1 MQDRL
6 RLPILKATM
15 FNPLGSSKVERYNT
29 AYRAGTAATQTA
41 EYDEGLRAYMLKVY
55 NYMASGVL
63 LTGIIAYAVSQSPAM
78 LEAIFS
84 GPQAYIVMFA
94 PFAFVLAMNFGL
106 NKMKAS
112 TLQMLFWLYAGT
124 MGLSLSV
131 ILLAYTG
138 ESVARTFFI
147 TAAAF
152 GALSLYG
159 YTTKKSLSG
168 MGTFLMMG
176 LFGLIIASI
185 VNLFMQSSM
194 MDFIISVAGVVI
206 FAGLTAYD
214 TQRIKESYYM
224 MATGEAV
231 AKGAIMGALNL
242 YLDFVNLFL
251 FMLRFLGDR
260 E

>member
-1 MQDRL
+1 M
-6 RLPILKATM
+6 
-15 FNPLGSSKVERYNT
+15 VERYGT
-29 AYRAGTAATQTA
+29 AYRAETAAQSA

-63 LTGIIAYAVSQSPAM
+63 LTGIIALLVGTN
-78 LEAIFS
+78 EALLTTIYS
-84 GPQAYIVMFA
+84 GGLRWVVALA
-94 PFAFVLAMNFGL
+94 PLAFVMVMSFGVHR
-106 NKMKAS
+106 MS
-112 TLQMLFWLYAGT
+112 SGTLQMIFWAFAAT
-124 MGLSLSV
+124 MGLSMASIFAIYDPV
-131 ILLAYTG
+131 SI
-138 ESVARTFFI
+138 ARTFFI

-152 GALSLYG
+152 GALSLFG

-185 VNLFMQSSM
+185 VNIFVASSM
-194 MDFIISVAGVVI
+194 LHFITSVAGVLI

-231 AKGAIMGALNL
+231 AKGAIMGAVNL
-242 YLDFVNLFL
+242 YLDFVNLFMFL
-251 FMLRFLGDR
+251 LQFLGNR

>member
-1 MQDRL
+1 M
-6 RLPILKATM
+6 
-15 FNPLGSSKVERYNT
+15 VERFNT
-29 AYRAGTAATQTA
+29 AHRVGAATQTA

-63 LTGIIAYAVSQSPAM
+63 LTGIVALVLSRSPEVLSIFYNLVDLGGGRVAIEGMTGLGWVAM
-78 LEAIFS
+78 LS
-84 GPQAYIVMFA
+84 
-94 PFAFVLAMNFGL
+94 PFAFILAMNFGL
-106 NKMKAS
+106 QRLSAS
-112 TLQMLFWLYAGT
+112 ALQGIFWAFATCFGI
-124 MGLSLSV
+124 SLTTV
-131 ILLAYTG
+131 LLQYTG

-147 TAAAF
+147 TAASF

-168 MGTFLMMG
+168 LGTFLMMG
-176 LFGLIIASI
+176 LFGLIIASV
-185 VNLFMQSSM
+185 VNMFMQSSGM
-194 MDFIISVAGVVI
+194 QFVISVAGVLI

-231 AKGAIMGALNL
+231 AKGAIMGAVKL
-242 YLDFVNLFL
+242 YLDFVNLFMFL
-251 FMLRFLGDR
+251 LHFLGNR